1 MAEENNQSQSVSVED
16 YNKLQDDFKAQGEKL
31 VKLEKI
37 FEERQTKTLDKE
49 GILKILGIEKAP
61 EKPIADVLGEKLN
74 TLSETIS
81 RLENDIKVKDEKLAL
96 NDKRSQVSELAKK
109 YNFIDVSDVLGV
121 IDYNNADFDNQLK
134 NLAETKKHWVKQ
146 PDLGGSFKQGAGE
159 NKPKT
164 AFDEVKQKHSFQK
177 FR

>member
-1 MAEENNQSQSVSVED
+1 MAEDKETQSVSVED
-16 YNKLQDDFKAQGEKL
+16 YNKLQEDFKAQGDKL
-31 VKLEKI
+31 AKLEKI

-81 RLENDIKVKDEKLAL
+81 QLQNDIKVKDEKLAL
-96 NDKRSQVSELAKK
+96 NDKKAQVTELAKK

-134 NLAETKKHWVKQ
+134 TLAESKKHWIQ
-146 PDLGGSFKQGAGE
+146 QTDLGKSFTGAKQGGE
-159 NKPKT
+159 FDKNDPFVKG
-164 AFDEVKQKHSFQK
+164 FDEN
-177 FR
+177 